1 MVVLSIFTM
10 PLKLFV
16 TLIMCLLCAVKP
28 DYCFSHI
35 ICNPDSATR
44 EKDDGRAE
52 KYGVLG
58 GVDSIASDTDSI
70 ISRHHTKF
78 GATQLLLPGA
88 LIALGAWG
96 VDNGWFVN
104 MKKDVRHSLQDL
116 RGNSRCYA
124 DDYIQYVPTAAYL
137 GLGFLNTKPRH
148 NFIRRLCLGA
158 TSYAFM
164 GIMVNVTKTIV
175 NEPRPDTGVLNSFPS
190 GHTATAFMGAELI
203 RLEYPAV
210 YSVGAYLLAGATAFL
225 RMYNDRH
232 WLNDILAGAGV
243 GILSA
248 RMAYWMLPYYEK
260 WLFSKKRHKI
270 AGEARIIVPYID
282 ARLCGGGISAVC
294 CF

>member
-1 MVVLSIFTM
+1 
-10 PLKLFV
+10 
-16 TLIMCLLCAVKP
+16 MCLLCAVMP
-28 DYCFSHI
+28 GDCFGHN
-35 ICNPDSATR
+35 ICNSDSATR
-44 EKDDGRAE
+44 EKVAGQAVN
-52 KYGVLG
+52 YGVFV
-58 GVDSIASDTDSI
+58 GVDSIACKTERVDSLSNSIFTSDN
-70 ISRHHTKF
+70 TKF
-78 GATQLLLPGA
+78 RATQLILPGA
-88 LIALGAWG
+88 LIAIGAWG
-96 VDNGWFVN
+96 VNNGWFVKIKN
-104 MKKDVRHSLQDL
+104 DIRHGLQDL
-116 RGNSRCYA
+116 RGDSRCYA

-148 NFIRRLCLGA
+148 DFIRRLCLGA

-203 RLEYPAV
+203 RLEYPSA

-232 WLNDILAGAGV
+232 WLNDILTGAGV

-260 WLFSKKRHKI
+260 WFFSKKSNKKS
-270 AGEARIIVPYID
+270 GEARIIVPYID
-282 ARLCGGGISAVC
+282 PRLCGGGISAVC